1 MHLSLRRLALLAAV
15 TASLPAGA
23 AEPPDAAPLAYP
35 KAPKGDVVDDYHG
48 VKVADPYRWLE
59 NAEAQETMAWVDAEN
74 RLTRTMLDRPQR
86 AAIRERLQQLFD
98 YPRLSLPER
107 QGESLF
113 YTRNSGLQ
121 NQSVLFVREN
131 GKERVLLDPNTLS
144 ADGTV
149 ALTAGQATQ
158 DGALLGYSISRS
170 GSDRQEILVRDV
182 KTGQDLPDRILWAK
196 FTAIT
201 WTPDNKGF
209 YYTRFPQPGQVP
221 AGDENYFAKV
231 YHHVLGQPQEKDTL
245 VFERPDMKASVPG
258 TQLTLDG
265 RWLVLTTFEGS
276 SSKSEVHIL
285 DRQQP
290 GARPQLLQFTAGFR
304 SAWGFVGASD
314 DGRFFFLT
322 DNEAP
327 RWRLVAVDYEKGG
340 RRKNGRQPQTVVPE
354 GKDTLSSAV
363 LVNGQLVLVRLR
375 DANDH
380 LFIHE
385 LDGKLVKEV
394 ALPTLGSIS
403 ALSGE
408 ADDKELYVDFTSFTY
423 PATPLRY
430 DFAAGTLEVVEKTQA
445 RVNADDFA
453 VDQVWFPSKDGT
465 KVPMF
470 LVHKKGLAKDGQR
483 PTLLYGYG
491 GFNVNVTPAYSASRF
506 VWLEKGGLLAVV
518 NLRGGGE
525 YGEDWHQAGMLE
537 RKQNVFDD
545 FTSAAEF
552 LVREGYTR
560 RDKLAIQG
568 GSNGGL
574 LVGAA
579 LTQRPDLFGAAVCQV
594 PVADML
600 RYHLFTVGRFW
611 IPEYG
616 SADDPAQF
624 KFLYAYSPYHRVK
637 DGEKYPST
645 LVTTADTDDRVAPG
659 MAKKFAA
666 RLQAANG
673 GSNPILIR
681 VETKAGHGAGKPVSK
696 QIDEAADIY
705 TFLMWRLGMFDGAGA
720 GAAGS
725 R

>member
-1 MHLSLRRLALLAAV
+1 MPSLRHVALLAALS
-15 TASLPAGA
+15 AALPVAG
-23 AEPPDAAPLAYP
+23 AEPPNDTLSYP
-35 KAPKGDVVDDYHG
+35 PAHKGTVVEDYHG

-59 NAEAQETMAWVDAEN
+59 KADAPETVAWVDAEN
-74 RLTRTMLDRPQR
+74 KLTRAQLDRPQR
-86 AAIRERLQQLFD
+86 AAIRQRLQELFD
-98 YPRLSLPER
+98 YPRLNLPER
-107 QGESLF
+107 QGRRLF
-113 YTRNSGLQ
+113 YSRNTGLQ
-121 NQSVLFVREN
+121 NQSVLFVRED
-131 GKERVLLDPNTLS
+131 GKEERVLLDPNTLS

-149 ALTAGQATQ
+149 ALTTTQATQ
-158 DGALLGYSISRS
+158 DGTLLGYSISRS

-182 KTGQDLPDRILWAK
+182 ATGQDLPDRVLWAK
-196 FTAIT
+196 FTAIV

-209 YYTRFPQPGQVP
+209 YYTRFPQPGTVKP
-221 AGDENYFAKV
+221 EDENYFARIY
-231 YHHVLGQPQEKDTL
+231 YHRLGEPEEKDAL
-245 VFERPDMKASVPG
+245 VFERPDLKEAVPG
-258 TQLTLDG
+258 AQITLDG
-265 RWLVLTTFEGS
+265 HWLVLTTSQGS
-276 SSKSEVHIL
+276 SEKTEVHVL
-285 DRQQP
+285 DRTTP
-290 GARPQLLQFTAGFR
+290 GARPVLLPFTKGFV
-304 SAWGFVGASD
+304 SSWGFIGEK

-322 DNEAP
+322 DDKAP
-327 RWRLVAVDYEKGG
+327 LYRVMAIDYAKGSLAE
-340 RRKNGRQPQTVVPE
+340 VPVLAE
-354 GKDTLSSAV
+354 GKDTLTSAA
-363 LVNGQLVLVRLR
+363 LVNGTLVAVRMR

-380 LFIHE
+380 LFLHA
-385 LDGKLVKEV
+385 LDGTLIKEV

-403 ALSGE
+403 GLNGE
-408 ADDKELYVDFTSFTY
+408 VDDTEMYVDFTSFTY
-423 PATPLRY
+423 PATAFRY
-430 DFAAGTLEVVEKTQA
+430 DFAAGTLTAVEKTTA
-445 RVNADDFA
+445 RVDPAGFEA
-453 VDQVWFPSKDGT
+453 EQVWFASKDGT

-491 GFNVNVTPAYSASRF
+491 GFNVNVTPAYSPSRF

-525 YGEDWHQAGMLE
+525 YGENWHHAGMLD

-579 LTQRPDLFGAAVCQV
+579 ITQHPELFGAAVCQV

-616 SADDPAQF
+616 SADDPNQF

-637 DGEKYPST
+637 DGAKYPST

-673 GSNPILIR
+673 SAAPILIR

-696 QIDEAADIY
+696 VIDEAADIY
-705 TFLMWRLGMFDGAGA
+705 TFLMWRLGMFE

-725 R
+725 SGR

>member
-1 MHLSLRRLALLAAV
+1 MHTSLRRLAFLAAV

-23 AEPPDAAPLAYP
+23 AEPDAATLAYP
-35 KAPKGDVVDDYHG
+35 KAHKGTVVDDYHG

-59 NAEAQETMAWVDAEN
+59 NAEAQETVAWVEAEN
-74 RLTRTMLDRPQR
+74 KLTRSQLDRPQR
-86 AAIRERLQQLFD
+86 AAIRQRLEQLFD

-107 QGESLF
+107 QGDRLF

-131 GKERVLLDPNTLS
+131 GSERVLLDPNTLS
-144 ADGTV
+144 TDGTV
-149 ALTAGQATQ
+149 ALSSGQATQ

-182 KTGQDLPDRILWAK
+182 KTGQDLPDRVLWAK

-209 YYTRFPQPGQVP
+209 YYTRFPQPGKVP
-221 AGDENYFAKV
+221 PADENYFAKV
-231 YHHVLGQPQEKDTL
+231 YHHRLGEPQEKDAL
-245 VFERPDMKASVPG
+245 VFERPDMKESVPG

-276 SSKSEVHIL
+276 SSKSEVHVL
-285 DRQQP
+285 DRQAP
-290 GARPQLLQFTAGFR
+290 GAKPELLAFTKGFG
-304 SAWGFVGASD
+304 SAWGFVGAA

-322 DNEAP
+322 DDQAP
-327 RWRLVAVDYEKGG
+327 RYRLVAVDYAGG
-340 RRKNGRQPQTVVPE
+340 GRQPVQVVAE
-354 GKDTLSSAV
+354 GKDTLSSAA
-363 LVNGQLVLVRLR
+363 LVNGQLALVRLR
-375 DANDH
+375 DASDH
-380 LFIHE
+380 LFIHG
-385 LDGKLVKEV
+385 LDGALVKEV
-394 ALPTLGSIS
+394 PLPTLGSIA

-423 PATPLRY
+423 PATAFKY
-430 DFAAGTLEVVEKTQA
+430 DFTSGTLEAVEKTQA
-445 RVNADDFA
+445 RVNAADFE

-470 LVHKKGLAKDGQR
+470 LVHKKGMAKDGQR

-491 GFNVNVTPAYSASRF
+491 GFNVNVTPGYAPSRF

-518 NLRGGGE
+518 TLRGGGE
-525 YGEDWHQAGMLE
+525 YGEEWHQAGMLE

-579 LTQRPDLFGAAVCQV
+579 ITQRPDLFGAAVCQV

-673 GSNPILIR
+673 GPNPILIR

-705 TFLMWRLGMFDGAGA
+705 TFLMWRLGMFEGAGA